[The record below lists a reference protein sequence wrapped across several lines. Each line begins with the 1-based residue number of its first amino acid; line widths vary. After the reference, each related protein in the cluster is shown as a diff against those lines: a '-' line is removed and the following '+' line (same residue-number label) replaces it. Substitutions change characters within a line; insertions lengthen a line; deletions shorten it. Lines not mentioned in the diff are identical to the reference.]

1 MKLCLVLLC
10 GILLGGCGRASDPVR
25 DLIRDLERYPEYSL
39 ILHDLKV
46 EDGFMPDYALQFKVL
61 TASGQR
67 ISGRDTL
74 VYEEKKTNWL
84 TVTETEYVRYENFV
98 GMVVASKSL
107 NGQRTGS
114 QQAYPA
120 GYQYVGNPSYGF
132 WGGGGFW
139 QFYGQYALMRDLMG
153 GWNVGRSDWEGYRR
167 NREQGR
173 PYYGPRESNGQST
186 FGTRGSQTKKTRPGF
201 YNRQVQRRQT
211 FSNKVSSRMGQTRTG
226 SSGWGRTS
234 SRSFGK

>member
-10 GILLGGCGRASDPVR
+10 GILLGGCGRSSDPVR

-39 ILHDLKV
+39 ILHDLRV

-74 VYEEKKTNWL
+74 VYEEKKTDWL
-84 TVTETEYVRYENFV
+84 AVAEADYVRYENFV

-120 GYQYVGNPSYGF
+120 GYQYVEIPPMGFGAAEDFGNS
-132 WGGGGFW
+132 
-139 QFYGQYALMRDLMG
+139 MG
-153 GWNVGRSDWEGYRR
+153 NT
-167 NREQGR
+167 
-173 PYYGPRESNGQST
+173 P
-186 FGTRGSQTKKTRPGF
+186 
-201 YNRQVQRRQT
+201 
-211 FSNKVSSRMGQTRTG
+211 
-226 SSGWGRTS
+226 
-234 SRSFGK
+234 

>member
-10 GILLGGCGRASDPVR
+10 GILLGGCGRSSDPVR

-39 ILHDLKV
+39 ILHDLRV

-74 VYEEKKTNWL
+74 VYEEKKTDWL
-84 TVTETEYVRYENFV
+84 AVAEADYVRYENFV

-173 PYYGPRESNGQST
+173 PYYGPRGSSGQST

>member
-1 MKLCLVLLC
+1 VKLCLVLLC
-10 GILLGGCGRASDPVR
+10 GILLGGCSRSSDPVR

-39 ILHDLKV
+39 ILHDLRV

-74 VYEEKKTNWL
+74 VYEEKKTDWL
-84 TVTETEYVRYENFV
+84 AVAEADYVRYENFV

-173 PYYGPRESNGQST
+173 PYYGPRGSSGQST

>member
-1 MKLCLVLLC
+1 MKLCMVLIC

-74 VYEEKKTNWL
+74 VYEEKKTDWL

>member
-10 GILLGGCGRASDPVR
+10 GILLGGCSRSSDPVR

-39 ILHDLKV
+39 ILHDLRV

-67 ISGRDTL
+67 VSGRDTL
-74 VYEEKKTNWL
+74 VYEEKKTDWL
-84 TVTETEYVRYENFV
+84 AVAEADYVRYENFV

-173 PYYGPRESNGQST
+173 PYYGPRGSSGQST

>member
-1 MKLCLVLLC
+1 
-10 GILLGGCGRASDPVR
+10 
-25 DLIRDLERYPEYSL
+25 
-39 ILHDLKV
+39 
-46 EDGFMPDYALQFKVL
+46 MPDYALQFKVL

-67 ISGRDTL
+67 VSGRDTL
-74 VYEEKKTNWL
+74 VYEEKKTDWL
-84 TVTETEYVRYENFV
+84 AVAETEYVRYENFV

-153 GWNVGRSDWEGYRR
+153 GWNVGRSDWEGHRR

-173 PYYGPRESNGQST
+173 PYYGPKGSNGQST
-186 FGTRGSQTKKTRPGF
+186 FGTRGAQMKKTRPGF
-201 YNRQVQRRQT
+201 YNRQVQRRQA
-211 FSNKVSSRMGQTRTG
+211 FSNKVSSRMGQTRS
-226 SSGWGRTS
+226 SSGWGRSS